1 MKHATGAMRLF
12 VAINLPAVERGAIRA
27 ATGRMRAVAKGI
39 SWVSEDCLHVTIK
52 FLGEQTDQG
61 ADTLSRALADVAVRH
76 RPLQLELGGL
86 GAFPNLRKPRII
98 WLAVTP
104 DSKLELLHHDVESAC
119 GALGH
124 ELDGRPF
131 RPHVTLGR
139 VRHPVGDAAARALA
153 GEARAVKYRGVAEAF
168 SLDLMSSALSKAG
181 PRHALIASAPLLG
194 AGARL
199 P

>member
-1 MKHATGAMRLF
+1 MTMRLF
-12 VAINLPAVERGAIRA
+12 VAINLPAGERSAIRGA
-27 ATGRMRAVAKGI
+27 TKRMRAAAKGI
-39 SWVSEDCLHVTIK
+39 SWVAEDCLHVTIK
-52 FLGEQTDQG
+52 FLGEQSEQG
-61 ADTLSRALADVAVRH
+61 ADTVSRALADVGVQH

-86 GAFPNLRKPRII
+86 GAFPNLRRPRII
-98 WLAVTP
+98 WLAVAP
-104 DSKLELLHHDVESAC
+104 ESRLELLHHDVESAC

-139 VRHPVGDAAARALA
+139 VRNSVGDAVARALA
-153 GEARAVKYRGVAEAF
+153 GEARAVRYRGVVEAF
-168 SLDLMSSALSKAG
+168 SLDLMSSALGKTG
-181 PRHALIASAPLLG
+181 PRYALVTSAPLLG